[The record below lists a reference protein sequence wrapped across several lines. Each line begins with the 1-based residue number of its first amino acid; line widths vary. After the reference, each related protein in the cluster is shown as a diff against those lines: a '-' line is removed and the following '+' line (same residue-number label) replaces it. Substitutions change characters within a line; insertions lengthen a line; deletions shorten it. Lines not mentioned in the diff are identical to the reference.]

1 MHIIKKTTRGR
12 ITLPVDI
19 RLKFGIKD
27 GTKVRF
33 QIDEDNKRI
42 LITPVTRKMFE
53 REQIKIF

>member
-1 MHIIKKTTRGR
+1 MHIIKTTTRGR

-33 QIDEDNKRI
+33 QIDEDK
-42 LITPVTRKMFE
+42 K
-53 REQIKIF
+53 

>member
-1 MHIIKKTTRGR
+1 MHIIKTTTRER

-19 RLKFGIKD
+19 RRKFGIKD

-33 QIDEDNKRI
+33 QIDEDKKRI